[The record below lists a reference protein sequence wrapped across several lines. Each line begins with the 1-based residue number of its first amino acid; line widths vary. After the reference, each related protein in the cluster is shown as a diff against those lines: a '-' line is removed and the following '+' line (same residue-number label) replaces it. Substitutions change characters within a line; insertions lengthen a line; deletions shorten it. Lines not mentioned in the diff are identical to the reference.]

1 MNWVADARG
10 RRRRDHGAMGPGLP
24 DVELVVR
31 GGHPDFLD
39 LPWGAPLATWRHERL
54 VPMAHGISRHVVR
67 FVRYDRRVY
76 AIKETE
82 APRAE
87 AEHRVLGALR
97 ADRLPAVEAVGLVRP
112 SGTDGSA
119 ALITRYLDFSLPYW
133 YLIARDSASTDLL
146 LDAAVVLL
154 VRLHLAGVYWGDCSP
169 SNILF
174 RRDAGG
180 LMAYLVDAETAERRP
195 SIGDGLRRNDLE
207 VAHENLVGGVLDLQA
222 AGRVDAAVDPVVIAD
237 DLVDRYEALWAE
249 LTRTERVDGTERWR
263 IDARVRRIN
272 DLGFD
277 VEELAI
283 RTGEDGRELR
293 ITPTV
298 VDEGHHFRAL
308 RQRTG
313 LEVQENQ
320 ARRLLADIES
330 FRAWLEQGEGRPVP
344 AAVGAARWLSEVY
357 EPVVSAVPAE
367 LSDRREPAELFH
379 ELLEHRHRL
388 AETAGREVT
397 NAEALDDYLAGVL
410 PERGSELQLL
420 DDDAEEDMGAA
431 DADPGPGSPGVGTVL
446 S

>member
-1 MNWVADARG
+1 MAAGV
-10 RRRRDHGAMGPGLP
+10 P

-39 LPWGAPLATWRHERL
+39 LPWGTPLVSWRHERL

-76 AIKETE
+76 AIKQTET
-82 APRAE
+82 PRAE
-87 AEHRVLGALR
+87 AEHRVLRELR
-97 ADRLPAVEAVGLVRP
+97 ADRLPVVEPVGLVRP
-112 SGTDGSA
+112 HGTDGSA

-133 YLIARDSASTDLL
+133 YLIARDTASTDVL

-180 LMAYLVDAETAERRP
+180 LMAYLVDAETAEQRP
-195 SIGDGLRRNDLE
+195 SIGDALRANDLD
-207 VAHENLVGGVLDLQA
+207 VAHENLVGSVLDLQA
-222 AGRVDAAVDPVVIAD
+222 AGRVEPSVDPVAIAD
-237 DLVDRYEALWAE
+237 DLRARYDALWAE
-249 LTRTERVDGTERWR
+249 LTRTDRFDETERWR

-272 DLGFD
+272 ELGFD

-283 RTGEDGRELR
+283 RTGADGRELR

-330 FRAWLEQGEGRPVP
+330 FRAHLEQREGRPVP
-344 AAVGAARWLSEVY
+344 TAVGAARWLAEVY
-357 EPVVSAVPAE
+357 EPVVAAVPPE
-367 LSDRREPAELFH
+367 LADRLEPAELFH
-379 ELLEHRHRL
+379 ELLDHRHRL
-388 AETAGREVT
+388 AAAAGREVT
-397 NAEALDDYLAGVL
+397 NDEALADFLAAVL
-410 PERGSELQLL
+410 PDRGSELQLL
-420 DDDAEEDMGAA
+420 DDEG
-431 DADPGPGSPGVGTVL
+431 GPEG
-446 S
+446 

>member
-1 MNWVADARG
+1 MATGV
-10 RRRRDHGAMGPGLP
+10 P

-39 LPWGAPLATWRHERL
+39 LPWGTPLASWHHERL

-76 AIKETE
+76 AVKETE
-82 APRAE
+82 AGRAE
-87 AEHRVLGALR
+87 AEHAVLRAMR
-97 ADRLPAVEAVGLVRP
+97 ADRLPVVEPVGLVRLH
-112 SGTDGSA
+112 GRDGSA
-119 ALITRYLDFSLPYW
+119 VLITRYLDFSLPYW
-133 YLIARDSASTDLL
+133 YLIARDAASTEVL

-180 LMAYLVDAETAERRP
+180 LMAYLVDAETAECRP
-195 SIGDGLRRNDLE
+195 SIGDGLREHDLDL
-207 VAHENLVGGVLDLQA
+207 AQENLVGSILDLQA
-222 AGRVDAAVDPVVIAD
+222 AGRVGASVDPSAIAD
-237 DLVDRYEALWAE
+237 DLRRRYEALWAE
-249 LTRTERVDGTERWR
+249 LTRTDRFDETERWR

-272 DLGFD
+272 ELGFD

-283 RTGEDGRELR
+283 RTGADGQELR

-330 FRAWLEQGEGRPVP
+330 FRAHLEQAEGRPVP
-344 AAVGAARWLSEVY
+344 AAVGAARWLAEVY
-357 EPVVSAVPAE
+357 EPVVDAVPEA
-367 LSDRREPAELFH
+367 LADRLEPAELFH
-379 ELLEHRHRL
+379 ELLDHRHRL
-388 AETAGREVT
+388 AEAAGREVT
-397 NAEALDDYLAGVL
+397 NPEALADYLATVL
-410 PERGSELQLL
+410 PGRGSELQLL
-420 DDDAEEDMGAA
+420 DAAEDEP
-431 DADPGPGSPGVGTVL
+431 PGP
-446 S
+446 

>member
-1 MNWVADARG
+1 MATGV
-10 RRRRDHGAMGPGLP
+10 P
-24 DVELVVR
+24 DVELVLR

-39 LPWGAPLATWRHERL
+39 LPWGTPLASWRHERL

-76 AIKETE
+76 AVKETE
-82 APRAE
+82 TPRAE
-87 AEHRVLGALR
+87 AEHRVLRELR
-97 ADRLPAVEAVGLVRP
+97 ADRLPVVEPVGLVRP
-112 SGTDGSA
+112 GDTEGSA

-133 YLIARDSASTDLL
+133 YLIARDAASTEVL

-195 SIGDGLRRNDLE
+195 SIGDGLRANDLD

-222 AGRVDAAVDPVVIAD
+222 AGRVESAVDPVAIAD
-237 DLVDRYEALWAE
+237 DLRTRYEALWAE
-249 LTRTERVDGTERWR
+249 LTRTDRFDGTERWR
-263 IDARVRRIN
+263 IDDRVRRIN
-272 DLGFD
+272 ELGFD

-283 RTGEDGRELR
+283 RTGADGRELR

-320 ARRLLADIES
+320 ARRLLADIEG
-330 FRAWLEQGEGRPVP
+330 FRAHLEQEEGRPIP
-344 AAVGAARWLSEVY
+344 AAVGAARWLAEVY
-357 EPVVSAVPAE
+357 EPVVAAVPAD
-367 LSDRREPAELFH
+367 LADRLEPAELFH
-379 ELLEHRHRL
+379 ELLEHRHAL
-388 AETAGREVT
+388 AAAAGREVT
-397 NAEALDDYLAGVL
+397 NAEALADFLAGVL
-410 PERGSELQLL
+410 PGRGSELQLL
-420 DDDAEEDMGAA
+420 DDDRGA
-431 DADPGPGSPGVGTVL
+431 DDPGGG
-446 S
+446 